1 MRPARQAA
9 DLRHYERRTT
19 LDRRPTAFRRPLAAA
34 ARAVPHTAGNHHWL
48 IALFALAALTFGSAA
63 AQARS
68 APDSF
73 ADLAATLLPGVVNIS
88 TTQTV
93 SDEQATG
100 EQDLDQFFKDFLD
113 RQRKNNPQQH
123 RMTSLGSGFVIDPS
137 GYIVTNNH
145 VISGAEEITVRFH
158 DDTELKA
165 KLVGTDDKT
174 DLALLKV
181 ESPKPIAA
189 LNWGDSDALR
199 IGDWVLAIGNPFGL
213 GGTVTAGIVSA
224 RNRILDQGAY
234 DDYIQTDASI
244 NRGNSGGPLFNMNGE
259 VIGVNTLI
267 YSNNNGGSVGIG
279 FAIPSTMAKNV
290 IAQIREFGKPRR
302 GWLGVRIQNVDAD
315 MAEGLKLPGAQ
326 SKGALVA
333 NVTPGSPAEKAG
345 IKQRDVILKFDGKEV
360 DAMRTLPRMVAETPI
375 NKKVDVVIIRD
386 GKEMTVQVVLGELTE
401 EAEQASLP
409 PGTAPTPPPA
419 KEGKIADLGLTLS
432 ELSDSLRQKF
442 SLTADAKGVVVTKV
456 EDNSAAAEKGLHE
469 GDVIVEVDQQAVVT
483 PGDVETRV
491 NEAKGRGYRVV
502 TLLLFR
508 DGDYQWVALRIG

>member
-1 MRPARQAA
+1 MT
-9 DLRHYERRTT
+9 D
-19 LDRRPTAFRRPLAAA
+19 
-34 ARAVPHTAGNHHWL
+34 AVLSVRWL
-48 IALFALAALTFGSAA
+48 VALFALVALTLGPAPA

-68 APDSF
+68 APESF
-73 ADLAATLLPGVVNIS
+73 ADLAETLLPGVVNIS

-93 SDEQATG
+93 SDEQATTG
-100 EQDLDQFFKDFLD
+100 EEDLDQFFKDFLD
-113 RQRKNNPQQH
+113 RQRRNNPQQH

-145 VISGAEEITVRFH
+145 VISGAEEITVHFH

-165 KLVGTDDKT
+165 KLVGTDEKT

-224 RNRILDQGAY
+224 RNRVLDQGAY

-267 YSNNNGGSVGIG
+267 YSNGNNGGSVGIG
-279 FAIPSTMAKNV
+279 FAIPSGMAKNV
-290 IAQIREFGKPRR
+290 IAQIREFGKPKR
-302 GWLGVRIQNVDAD
+302 GWLGVRIQTVNDEL
-315 MAEGLKLPGAQ
+315 AEGLRLQ
-326 SKGALVA
+326 QTKGALVA
-333 NVTPGSPAEKAG
+333 NVTPGGPAEKAG
-345 IKQRDVILKFDGKEV
+345 IKQGDVILKFDGRDV

-375 NKKVDVVIIRD
+375 NKKVDVVVVRQ

-409 PGTAPTPPPA
+409 PGTGQPAPPPA
-419 KEGKIADLGLTLS
+419 KEGKIASLGLTLS
-432 ELSDSLRQKF
+432 ELSDALRQKF

>member
-1 MRPARQAA
+1 MTDAV
-9 DLRHYERRTT
+9 HG
-19 LDRRPTAFRRPLAAA
+19 FR
-34 ARAVPHTAGNHHWL
+34 WL
-48 IALFALAALTFGSAA
+48 VALFALVALTFGSAA
-63 AQARS
+63 VQARS

-73 ADLAATLLPGVVNIS
+73 ADLAEALLPGVVNIS

-93 SDEQATG
+93 SDEQATTG
-100 EQDLDQFFKDFLD
+100 EEDLDQFFKDFLD
-113 RQRKNNPQQH
+113 RQRRNNPQQH

-145 VISGAEEITVRFH
+145 VISGAEEITVHFH

-181 ESPKPIAA
+181 ESSKPIASLA
-189 LNWGDSDALR
+189 WGDSDALR

-224 RNRILDQGAY
+224 RNRVLDQGAY

-244 NRGNSGGPLFNMNGE
+244 NKGNSGGPLFNMNGE

-267 YSNNNGGSVGIG
+267 YSNNNSGGSVGIG
-279 FAIPSTMAKNV
+279 FAIPSGMAKNV
-290 IAQIREFGKPRR
+290 IAQIREFGKPKR
-302 GWLGVRIQNVDAD
+302 GWLGVRIQTVNDEL
-315 MAEGLKLPGAQ
+315 AEGLRLPAT
-326 SKGALVA
+326 KGALVA
-333 NVTPGSPAEKAG
+333 NVTPGGPAEKAG
-345 IKQRDVILKFDGKEV
+345 IKQGDVILKFDGKEV

-375 NKKVDVVIIRD
+375 SKKVDVVVVRQ

-401 EAEQASLP
+401 AAEQASLP
-409 PGTAPTPPPA
+409 PGTGQPAPPPA
-419 KEGKIADLGLTLS
+419 KEGKIASLGLTLS
-432 ELSDSLRQKF
+432 EFSDALRQKF
-442 SLTADAKGVVVTKV
+442 SLTPDAIANGVVVTKV
-456 EDNSAAAEKGLHE
+456 EDNSAAAEKGMHE

-483 PGDVETRV
+483 PDDVEKRV
-491 NEAKGRGYRVV
+491 KEAKDRGYRVV

>member
-1 MRPARQAA
+1 MTDAA
-9 DLRHYERRTT
+9 GGLRW
-19 LDRRPTAFRRPLAAA
+19 LLALFVLAVLALGPAAA
-34 ARAVPHTAGNHHWL
+34 H
-48 IALFALAALTFGSAA
+48 
-63 AQARS
+63 ARS

-73 ADLAATLLPGVVNIS
+73 ADLAEQLLPGVVNIS

-123 RMTSLGSGFVIDPS
+123 RMTALGSGFVIDPS

-181 ESPKPIAA
+181 ESPKPLAS

-224 RNRILDQGAY
+224 RNRVLDQGNY
-234 DDYIQTDASI
+234 DDFIQTDASI

-279 FAIPSTMAKNV
+279 FAIPSAMAKNV
-290 IAQIREFGKPRR
+290 IAQIREYGKPRR
-302 GWLGVRIQNVDAD
+302 GWLGVRIQTVNDEL
-315 MAEGLKLPGAQ
+315 AEGLHLQ
-326 SKGALVA
+326 QTKGALVA
-333 NVTPGSPAEKAG
+333 NVTPGGPAEKAG
-345 IKQRDVILKFDGKEV
+345 IKQGDVILKFDGKEV
-360 DAMRTLPRMVAETPI
+360 DAMRTLPRMVGETPI
-375 NKKVDVVIIRD
+375 NKKVDVVIVRQ
-386 GKEMTVQVVLGELTE
+386 GSQMTLQVVLGELPE
-401 EAEQASLP
+401 EAEQASVP
-409 PGTAPTPPPA
+409 STTPQTPPPA

-442 SLTADAKGVVVTKV
+442 SLAAEAKGVVVTKV

-483 PGDVETRV
+483 PGDVETHV

-502 TLLLFR
+502 TLLIYR
-508 DGDYQWVALRIG
+508 GGDYQWVALRIG

>member
-1 MRPARQAA
+1 MTDAV
-9 DLRHYERRTT
+9 HG
-19 LDRRPTAFRRPLAAA
+19 FRWF
-34 ARAVPHTAGNHHWL
+34 VG
-48 IALFALAALTFGSAA
+48 LFALVVLVGGPAPV
-63 AQARS
+63 QARS

-73 ADLAATLLPGVVNIS
+73 ADLAETLLPGVVNIS

-93 SDEQATG
+93 SDEQANTG
-100 EQDLDQFFKDFLD
+100 EEDLDQFFKDFLD
-113 RQRKNNPQQH
+113 RQRRNNPQQH

-145 VISGAEEITVRFH
+145 VISGAEEITVRLH

-165 KLVGTDDKT
+165 KLIGTDEKT

-181 ESPKPIAA
+181 ETPKPIAS

-224 RNRILDQGAY
+224 RNRVLDQGAY

-244 NRGNSGGPLFNMNGE
+244 NRGNSGGPLFNMSGD

-267 YSNNNGGSVGIG
+267 YSNSNGGSVGIG
-279 FAIPSTMAKNV
+279 FAIPSGIAKNV

-302 GWLGVRIQNVDAD
+302 GWLGVRIQNVDAEL
-315 MAEGLKLPGAQ
+315 AEGLKLQQA
-326 SKGALVA
+326 KGALVA

-345 IKQRDVILKFDGKEV
+345 LKQRDVILKFDGKDV

-386 GKEMTVQVVLGELTE
+386 GKQMTVQVVLGELTE
-401 EAEQASLP
+401 AAEQAALP
-409 PGTAPTPPPA
+409 EGSGQATPPPA
-419 KEGKIADLGLTLS
+419 KEGKIASLGLSLS
-432 ELSDSLRQKF
+432 EISDALRQKF

-469 GDVIVEVDQQAVVT
+469 GDVIVEVDQQAVTT

-491 NEAKGRGYRVV
+491 KEAKDRGYRVV

>member
-1 MRPARQAA
+1 MTDAV
-9 DLRHYERRTT
+9 HG
-19 LDRRPTAFRRPLAAA
+19 FRWF
-34 ARAVPHTAGNHHWL
+34 VG
-48 IALFALAALTFGSAA
+48 LFALVVLVGGPAPV
-63 AQARS
+63 QARS

-73 ADLAATLLPGVVNIS
+73 ADLAETLLPGVVNIS

-93 SDEQATG
+93 SDEQANTG
-100 EQDLDQFFKDFLD
+100 EEDLDQFFKDFLD
-113 RQRKNNPQQH
+113 RQRRNNPQQH

-145 VISGAEEITVRFH
+145 VISGAEEITVRLH

-165 KLVGTDDKT
+165 KLIGTDEKT

-181 ESPKPIAA
+181 ETPKPIAS

-224 RNRILDQGAY
+224 RNRVLDQGAY

-244 NRGNSGGPLFNMNGE
+244 NRGNSGGPLFNMSGD

-267 YSNNNGGSVGIG
+267 YSNSNGGSVGIG
-279 FAIPSTMAKNV
+279 FAIPSGIAKNV

-302 GWLGVRIQNVDAD
+302 GWLGVRIQNVDTEP
-315 MAEGLKLPGAQ
+315 AEGLKLQQA
-326 SKGALVA
+326 KGALVA

-345 IKQRDVILKFDGKEV
+345 LKQRDVILKFDGKDV

-386 GKEMTVQVVLGELTE
+386 GKQMTVQVVLGELTE
-401 EAEQASLP
+401 AAEQAALP
-409 PGTAPTPPPA
+409 EGSGQATPPPA
-419 KEGKIADLGLTLS
+419 KEGKIASLGLSLS
-432 ELSDSLRQKF
+432 EISDALRQKF

-469 GDVIVEVDQQAVVT
+469 GDVIVEVDQQAVTT

-491 NEAKGRGYRVV
+491 KEAKDRGYRVV

>member
-1 MRPARQAA
+1 MTDAV
-9 DLRHYERRTT
+9 HG
-19 LDRRPTAFRRPLAAA
+19 FR
-34 ARAVPHTAGNHHWL
+34 WL
-48 IALFALAALTFGSAA
+48 VALFALAVLIGGPAA

-73 ADLAATLLPGVVNIS
+73 ADLAETLLPGVVNIS

-93 SDEQATG
+93 SDEQANTG
-100 EQDLDQFFKDFLD
+100 EEDLDQFFKDFLD
-113 RQRKNNPQQH
+113 RQRRNNPQQH

-145 VISGAEEITVRFH
+145 VISGAEEITVRLH

-165 KLVGTDDKT
+165 KLIGTDEKT

-181 ESPKPIAA
+181 ETPKPIAS

-224 RNRILDQGAY
+224 RNRVLDQGAY

-244 NRGNSGGPLFNMNGE
+244 NRGNSGGPLFNMSGD

-267 YSNNNGGSVGIG
+267 YSNSNGGSVGIG
-279 FAIPSTMAKNV
+279 FAIPSGIAKNV

-302 GWLGVRIQNVDAD
+302 GWLGVRIQNVDAEL
-315 MAEGLKLPGAQ
+315 AEGLKLQQA
-326 SKGALVA
+326 KGALVA

-345 IKQRDVILKFDGKEV
+345 LKQRDVILKFDGKDV

-386 GKEMTVQVVLGELTE
+386 GKQMTVQVVLGELTE
-401 EAEQASLP
+401 AAEQASLP
-409 PGTAPTPPPA
+409 EGSGQVTPPPA
-419 KEGKIADLGLTLS
+419 KEGKIASLGLSLS
-432 ELSDSLRQKF
+432 EISDALRQKF

-469 GDVIVEVDQQAVVT
+469 GDVIVEVDQQAVTT

-491 NEAKGRGYRVV
+491 KEAKDRGYRVV

>member
-1 MRPARQAA
+1 VK
-9 DLRHYERRTT
+9 DTVVG
-19 LDRRPTAFRRPLAAA
+19 FR
-34 ARAVPHTAGNHHWL
+34 WL
-48 IALFALAALTFGSAA
+48 IALLVLAALTFGSPA

-73 ADLAATLLPGVVNIS
+73 ADLAETLLPGVVNIS

-93 SDEQATG
+93 SDERATG
-100 EQDLDQFFKDFLD
+100 EEDLDQFFKDFLD
-113 RQRKNNPQQH
+113 RQRRNNPQQR
-123 RMTSLGSGFVIDPS
+123 RMTSLGSGFVIDAS

-158 DDTELKA
+158 DDSELKA
-165 KLVGTDDKT
+165 KLVGSDEKT

-181 ESPKPIAA
+181 ESPKPIASLA
-189 LNWGDSDALR
+189 WGDSDALR

-224 RNRILDQGAY
+224 RNRVLDQGAY

-244 NRGNSGGPLFNMNGE
+244 NRGNSGGPLFNMSGE

-267 YSNNNGGSVGIG
+267 YSNNSGGSVGIG
-279 FAIPSTMAKNV
+279 FAIPSGMAKNV
-290 IAQIREFGKPRR
+290 IAQIREYGKPRR
-302 GWLGVRIQNVDAD
+302 GWLGVRIQTVNDEL
-315 MAEGLKLPGAQ
+315 AEGLRLPQA
-326 SKGALVA
+326 KGALVA
-333 NVTPGSPAEKAG
+333 NVTPGGPAEKAG
-345 IKQRDVILKFDGKEV
+345 IKQGDVILKFDGKEV

-375 NKKVDVVIIRD
+375 NKKVDVVVIRQ
-386 GKEMTVQVVLGELTE
+386 GKETTVQVVLGELTE
-401 EAEQASLP
+401 AAEQASLP
-409 PGTAPTPPPA
+409 PGTAPTAPPA

-442 SLTADAKGVVVTKV
+442 SLTPDAKGVVVTKV

-469 GDVIVEVDQQAVVT
+469 GDVIVEVDQQAVAT

-491 NEAKGRGYRVV
+491 KEAKSRGYRVV

>member
-1 MRPARQAA
+1 MK
-9 DLRHYERRTT
+9 DTVIG
-19 LDRRPTAFRRPLAAA
+19 FR
-34 ARAVPHTAGNHHWL
+34 WL
-48 IALFALAALTFGSAA
+48 IALFVLAALTFGSPA

-73 ADLAATLLPGVVNIS
+73 ADLAETLLPGVVNIS

-93 SDEQATG
+93 SDEQANTG
-100 EQDLDQFFKDFLD
+100 EEDLDQFFKDFLD
-113 RQRKNNPQQH
+113 RQRRNNPQQR

-158 DDTELKA
+158 DDSELKA
-165 KLVGTDDKT
+165 KLVGSDEKT

-181 ESPKPIAA
+181 EPPKPIESLA
-189 LNWGDSDALR
+189 WGDSDALR

-224 RNRILDQGAY
+224 RNRVLDQGAY

-267 YSNNNGGSVGIG
+267 YSNNSGGSVGIG
-279 FAIPSTMAKNV
+279 FAIPSGMAKNV

-302 GWLGVRIQNVDAD
+302 GWLGVRIQTVNDEL
-315 MAEGLKLPGAQ
+315 AEGLRLPQ
-326 SKGALVA
+326 TKGALVA
-333 NVTPGSPAEKAG
+333 NVTPGGPAEKAG
-345 IKQRDVILKFDGKEV
+345 IKQGDVILKFDGKEV

-375 NKKVDVVIIRD
+375 NKKVDVVVIRQ
-386 GKEMTVQVVLGELTE
+386 GKETTIQVVLGELTE
-401 EAEQASLP
+401 AAEQASLP
-409 PGTAPTPPPA
+409 PGTGQSAPPA
-419 KEGKIADLGLTLS
+419 KEGKVAVLGLSLS

-442 SLTADAKGVVVTKV
+442 SLTPDAKGVVVTKV
-456 EDNSAAAEKGLHE
+456 EERSAAAEKGLHE
-469 GDVIVEVDQQAVVT
+469 GDVIVEVDQQAVAT
-483 PGDVETRV
+483 PGDVEERV
-491 NEAKGRGYRVV
+491 KEAKDRGYRVV

>member
-1 MRPARQAA
+1 MT
-9 DLRHYERRTT
+9 D
-19 LDRRPTAFRRPLAAA
+19 TASGYR
-34 ARAVPHTAGNHHWL
+34 WL
-48 IALFALAALTFGSAA
+48 IALVALAALMFGSAA

-73 ADLAATLLPGVVNIS
+73 ADLAETLLPGVVNIS

-93 SDEQATG
+93 SDEQSTTG
-100 EQDLDQFFKDFLD
+100 EEDLDQFFKDFLD
-113 RQRKNNPQQH
+113 RQRRNNPQQH
-123 RMTSLGSGFVIDPS
+123 RMTSLGSGFVIDPT

-224 RNRILDQGAY
+224 RNRVLDQGAY

-279 FAIPSTMAKNV
+279 FAIPSGMAKNV
-290 IAQIREFGKPRR
+290 IAQIREFGKPKR
-302 GWLGVRIQNVDAD
+302 GWLGVRIQTVNDEL
-315 MAEGLKLPGAQ
+315 AEGLRLQ
-326 SKGALVA
+326 QTKGALVA
-333 NVTPGSPAEKAG
+333 NVTPGGPAEKAG
-345 IKQRDVILKFDGKEV
+345 IKQGDVILKFDGKEV

-375 NKKVDVVIIRD
+375 SKKVDVVVIRQ

-409 PGTAPTPPPA
+409 PGTGQPAPPPA
-419 KEGKIADLGLTLS
+419 KEGKIASLGLTLS
-432 ELSDSLRQKF
+432 ELSDALRQKF

-469 GDVIVEVDQQAVVT
+469 GDVIVEVDQQAVAT

-491 NEAKGRGYRVV
+491 KEAKDRGYRVV

>member
-1 MRPARQAA
+1 MTDAV
-9 DLRHYERRTT
+9 HG
-19 LDRRPTAFRRPLAAA
+19 FRWF
-34 ARAVPHTAGNHHWL
+34 VG
-48 IALFALAALTFGSAA
+48 LFALVVLVGGPAPV
-63 AQARS
+63 QARS

-73 ADLAATLLPGVVNIS
+73 ADLAETLLPGVVNIS

-93 SDEQATG
+93 SDEQANTG
-100 EQDLDQFFKDFLD
+100 EEDLDQFFKDFLD
-113 RQRKNNPQQH
+113 RQRRNNPQQH

-145 VISGAEEITVRFH
+145 VISGAEEITVRLH

-165 KLVGTDDKT
+165 KLIGTDEKT

-181 ESPKPIAA
+181 ETPKPIAS

-224 RNRILDQGAY
+224 RNRVLDQGAY

-244 NRGNSGGPLFNMNGE
+244 NRGNSGGPLFNMSGD

-267 YSNNNGGSVGIG
+267 YSNSNGGSVGIG
-279 FAIPSTMAKNV
+279 FAIPSGIAKNV

-302 GWLGVRIQNVDAD
+302 GWLGVRIQNVDAEL
-315 MAEGLKLPGAQ
+315 AEGLKLQQA
-326 SKGALVA
+326 KGALVA

-345 IKQRDVILKFDGKEV
+345 LKQRDVILKFDGKDV

-386 GKEMTVQVVLGELTE
+386 GKQMTVQVVLGELTE
-401 EAEQASLP
+401 AAEQASLP
-409 PGTAPTPPPA
+409 EGSGQATPPPA
-419 KEGKIADLGLTLS
+419 KEGKIASLGLSLS
-432 ELSDSLRQKF
+432 EISDALRQKF

-469 GDVIVEVDQQAVVT
+469 GDVIVEVDQQAVTT

-491 NEAKGRGYRVV
+491 KEAKDRGYRVV

>member
-1 MRPARQAA
+1 MR
-9 DLRHYERRTT
+9 
-19 LDRRPTAFRRPLAAA
+19 
-34 ARAVPHTAGNHHWL
+34 TAGGHRWL
-48 IALFALAALTFGSAA
+48 IAFCALALLAFAPPA

-68 APDSF
+68 APESF
-73 ADLAATLLPGVVNIS
+73 ADLAETLLPAVVNIS

-93 SDEQATG
+93 NEEQATG
-100 EQDLDQFFKDFLD
+100 EEDLDQFFKDFLD
-113 RQRKNNPQQH
+113 RQRRNNPQQR

-165 KLVGTDDKT
+165 KLVGSDDKT

-181 ESPKPIAA
+181 EPTKPIPS
-189 LNWGDSDALR
+189 LNWGDSDGLR

-224 RNRILDQGAY
+224 RNRVLDQGGPY

-267 YSNNNGGSVGIG
+267 YSNNSGGSVGIG
-279 FAIPSTMAKNV
+279 FAIPSGMAKNV
-290 IAQIREFGKPRR
+290 IAQIREYGKPKR
-302 GWLGVRIQNVDAD
+302 GWLGVRIQTVNEEL
-315 MAEGLKLPGAQ
+315 AEGLRLQQA
-326 SKGALVA
+326 KGALVA
-333 NVTPGSPAEKAG
+333 NVTPGGPAEKAG
-345 IKQRDVILKFDGKEV
+345 IKQGDVILKFDGKDV

-375 NKKVDVVIIRD
+375 NKKVDVVIVRQ

-401 EAEQASLP
+401 AAEQASLP
-409 PGTAPTPPPA
+409 PGTVEKPPQA
-419 KEGKIADLGLTLS
+419 KEGKIAALGLTLS

-442 SLTADAKGVVVTKV
+442 SLTPDAKGVVVTKV

-483 PGDVETRV
+483 PGDVDARV
-491 NEAKGRGYRVV
+491 KEAKDRGYRVV
-502 TLLLFR
+502 TLLIFR
-508 DGDYQWVALRIG
+508 GGDFQWVALRIT

>member
-1 MRPARQAA
+1 MTDAV
-9 DLRHYERRTT
+9 HG
-19 LDRRPTAFRRPLAAA
+19 FRWF
-34 ARAVPHTAGNHHWL
+34 V
-48 IALFALAALTFGSAA
+48 ALFALVVLVGGPAPV
-63 AQARS
+63 QARS

-73 ADLAATLLPGVVNIS
+73 ADLAETLLPGVVNIS

-93 SDEQATG
+93 SDEQANTG
-100 EQDLDQFFKDFLD
+100 EEDLDQFFKDFLD
-113 RQRKNNPQQH
+113 RQRRNNPQQH

-145 VISGAEEITVRFH
+145 VISGAEEITVRLH

-165 KLVGTDDKT
+165 KLIGTDEKT

-181 ESPKPIAA
+181 ETPKPIAS

-224 RNRILDQGAY
+224 RNRVLDQGAY

-244 NRGNSGGPLFNMNGE
+244 NRGNSGGPLFNMSGD

-267 YSNNNGGSVGIG
+267 YSNSNGGSVGIG
-279 FAIPSTMAKNV
+279 FAIPSGIAKNV

-302 GWLGVRIQNVDAD
+302 GWLGVRIQNVDAEL
-315 MAEGLKLPGAQ
+315 AEGLKLQQA
-326 SKGALVA
+326 KGALVA

-345 IKQRDVILKFDGKEV
+345 LKQRDVILKFDGKDV

-386 GKEMTVQVVLGELTE
+386 GKQMTVQVVLGELTE
-401 EAEQASLP
+401 AAEQASLP
-409 PGTAPTPPPA
+409 EGSGQATPPPA
-419 KEGKIADLGLTLS
+419 KEGKIASLGLSLS
-432 ELSDSLRQKF
+432 EISDALRQKF

-469 GDVIVEVDQQAVVT
+469 GDVIVEVDQQAVTT

-491 NEAKGRGYRVV
+491 KEAKDRGYRVV

>member
-1 MRPARQAA
+1 MTDAV
-9 DLRHYERRTT
+9 HG
-19 LDRRPTAFRRPLAAA
+19 FRWF
-34 ARAVPHTAGNHHWL
+34 V
-48 IALFALAALTFGSAA
+48 ALFALVVLVGGPAPV
-63 AQARS
+63 QARS

-73 ADLAATLLPGVVNIS
+73 ADLAETLLPGVVNIS

-93 SDEQATG
+93 SDEQANTG
-100 EQDLDQFFKDFLD
+100 EEDLDQFFKDFLD
-113 RQRKNNPQQH
+113 RQRRNNPQQH

-145 VISGAEEITVRFH
+145 VISGAEAITLRLH

-165 KLVGTDDKT
+165 KLIGTDEKT

-181 ESPKPIAA
+181 ETPKPIAS

-224 RNRILDQGAY
+224 RNRVLDQGAY

-244 NRGNSGGPLFNMNGE
+244 NRGNSGGPLFNMSGD

-267 YSNNNGGSVGIG
+267 YSNSNGGSVGIG
-279 FAIPSTMAKNV
+279 FAIPSGIAKNV

-302 GWLGVRIQNVDAD
+302 GWLGVRIQNVDAEL
-315 MAEGLKLPGAQ
+315 AEGLKLQQA
-326 SKGALVA
+326 KGALVA

-345 IKQRDVILKFDGKEV
+345 LKQRDVILKFDGKDV

-386 GKEMTVQVVLGELTE
+386 GKQMTVQVVLGELTE
-401 EAEQASLP
+401 AAEQASLP
-409 PGTAPTPPPA
+409 EGSGQATPPPA
-419 KEGKIADLGLTLS
+419 KEGKIASLGLSLS
-432 ELSDSLRQKF
+432 EISDALRQKF

-469 GDVIVEVDQQAVVT
+469 GDVIVEVDQQAVTT

-491 NEAKGRGYRVV
+491 KEAKDRGYRVV